1 MAISRNPLMS
11 GVSGSINKQIVY
23 RQLHGKTVISAYP
36 DMSDRKLSSKQKH
49 VNQLMKKANAE
60 AKKII
65 ADEKLRDA
73 ALLRLNVTRNKL
85 YTSLIR
91 EYFKIALKK

>member
-1 MAISRNPLMS
+1 MAISINPLMS

-23 RQLHGKTVISAYP
+23 RQLHGKTIISAYP
-36 DMSDRKLSSKQKH
+36 DMSDRILSPKQKH
-49 VNQLMKKANAE
+49 VNQLMKKANVE

-73 ALLRLNVTRNKL
+73 ALVRLNVTRNKL

-91 EYFKIALKK
+91 EYFKIAMKK